1 MENLCL
7 NPTRNTNVYAHTPVP
22 NFSEQGL
29 RFQRGYSHGYNILTG
44 EVYSSEPQQGKTS
57 KNLNIKP
64 KFDARKSFIPNDKIM
79 YIFNPRRTLA
89 LRTKNDSNS
98 IKKRKIS
105 ILIINLKFFIE
116 FSYN

>member
-44 EVYSSEPQQGKTS
+44 EAYSPELKKNNQNVNNNNYNMSDNKAKEQMKNNYVRKRGIYFLYRKNQIH
-57 KNLNIKP
+57 NLNI
-64 KFDARKSFIPNDKIM
+64 IM
-79 YIFNPRRTLA
+79 
-89 LRTKNDSNS
+89 
-98 IKKRKIS
+98 
-105 ILIINLKFFIE
+105 NL
-116 FSYN
+116 

>member
-44 EVYSSEPQQGKTS
+44 EAYSPELK
-57 KNLNIKP
+57 KNNQNVNNNYNNMSDNKAKEQMKNNYVITDEKE
-64 KFDARKSFIPNDKIM
+64 KEE
-79 YIFNPRRTLA
+79 YIFCIG
-89 LRTKNDSNS
+89 RTKSTT
-98 IKKRKIS
+98 
-105 ILIINLKFFIE
+105 
-116 FSYN
+116 

>member
-44 EVYSSEPQQGKTS
+44 EAYSPELKQEKSNQNVNNNNNNNYNNMSDNKAKEQM
-57 KNLNIKP
+57 KNNYVITDEKE
-64 KFDARKSFIPNDKIM
+64 KEE
-79 YIFNPRRTLA
+79 YIFYIG
-89 LRTKNDSNS
+89 RTKSTT
-98 IKKRKIS
+98 
-105 ILIINLKFFIE
+105 
-116 FSYN
+116 

>member
-44 EVYSSEPQQGKTS
+44 EAYSPELKQEKSNQNVNNNNHNNMSDNKAKEQMKNNYVRKRGIYFLYRKNQIH
-57 KNLNIKP
+57 NLNI
-64 KFDARKSFIPNDKIM
+64 IM
-79 YIFNPRRTLA
+79 
-89 LRTKNDSNS
+89 
-98 IKKRKIS
+98 
-105 ILIINLKFFIE
+105 NL
-116 FSYN
+116 

>member
-44 EVYSSEPQQGKTS
+44 EAYSPE
-57 KNLNIKP
+57 L
-64 KFDARKSFIPNDKIM
+64 
-79 YIFNPRRTLA
+79 
-89 LRTKNDSNS
+89 
-98 IKKRKIS
+98 KKK
-105 ILIINLKFFIE
+105 
-116 FSYN
+116 

>member
-44 EVYSSEPQQGKTS
+44 EAYSPELK
-57 KNLNIKP
+57 KNNQNVNNNNYNNMSDNKA
-64 KFDARKSFIPNDKIM
+64 KEQMK
-79 YIFNPRRTLA
+79 
-89 LRTKNDSNS
+89 
-98 IKKRKIS
+98 KKRNI
-105 ILIINLKFFIE
+105 
-116 FSYN
+116 FSVSEEPNPQPKYNNEPLTNAD